1 MCYKAERGFQPAL
14 HLDRGGKKIEL
25 LLLFFFLKLLTF
37 QRLFSKSF
45 YLSFQAFLKLSSLV
59 CM

>member
-45 YLSFQAFLKLSSLV
+45 YLSFQAFLKLN
-59 CM
+59 M

>member
-14 HLDRGGKKIEL
+14 HLDRGGKKIE